1 MAHRT
6 NRLVIAVLVLGAA
19 AAPVMAQNYD
29 DLSRSDFISM
39 SAGNAPQSNLAI
51 QTPTPWPPYVNNVRI
66 PGNGERGV
74 LTIEQLNARYA
85 APQAAPQT
93 VINIGGGAQTGTPMP

>member
-6 NRLVIAVLVLGAA
+6 NRFAIVVLMLGAT

-29 DLSRSDFISM
+29 DLSRSDFISL
-39 SAGNAPQSNLAI
+39 SAGNAKRSNLAI

-66 PGNGERGV
+66 PGYGERGV
-74 LTIEQLNARYA
+74 LAIEQLNERYA
-85 APQAAPQT
+85 PQQAVPQT
-93 VINIGGGAQTGTPMP
+93 VINIGNGSDTAK

>member
-6 NRLVIAVLVLGAA
+6 NRLVIALLMLGAI
-19 AAPVMAQNYD
+19 AAPAVAQNYD
-29 DLSRSDFISM
+29 ELSRSDTISI
-39 SAGNAPQSNLAI
+39 SAGNAAQSNIAI
-51 QTPTPWPPYVNNVRI
+51 QTPTPWPPYVNKVRI

-85 APQAAPQT
+85 PQQSVPQT
-93 VINIGGGAQTGTPMP
+93 VINIGSGSDIVK